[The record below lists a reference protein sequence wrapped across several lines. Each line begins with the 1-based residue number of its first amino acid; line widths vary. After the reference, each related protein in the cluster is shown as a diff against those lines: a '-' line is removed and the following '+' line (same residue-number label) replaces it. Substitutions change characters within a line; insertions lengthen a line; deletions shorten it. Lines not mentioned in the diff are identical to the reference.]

1 MCVCVMVEECA
12 FFFYQKKEKNNLKT
26 EEIIKGCLKKYWLY
40 NF

>member
-26 EEIIKGCLKKYWLY
+26 EEIIKDLKKYWLY